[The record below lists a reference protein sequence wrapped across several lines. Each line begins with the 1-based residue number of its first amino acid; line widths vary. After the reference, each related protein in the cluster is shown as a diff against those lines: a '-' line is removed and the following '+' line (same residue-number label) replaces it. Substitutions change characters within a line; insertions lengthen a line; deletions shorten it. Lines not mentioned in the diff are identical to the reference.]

1 MLSDTARPVI
11 EATLPLVGSRIGEIT
26 PLFYSKLFAAHP
38 ELLNGVFSRANQANG
53 QQRQALA
60 GAIAAFASHLVQ
72 HPGTLPEAVLSRIAH
87 KHASLGITEDQYQIV
102 YTHLF
107 EAIAEDL
114 AGVITPEI
122 AAAWTEVYWL
132 MADALI
138 KIEKGLYAKQANG
151 VMWAPWRVVEKHAAG
166 VGTVT
171 FVLEPA
177 DETPVTPGE
186 PGQYVSVRVPVADG
200 LLQARQYSLSADA
213 ESTERRV
220 FTTKV
225 NDGGEVSPVLHAT
238 VEVGDVVELSNPY
251 GDVTLDA
258 GQGPLVL
265 ATAGIGCTPS
275 ASILRSLADAGCG
288 REVLV
293 LHAERSLDAWALG
306 GQMAE
311 DVARIDDA
319 ELHLWLEQPAP
330 GPELAAVGAA
340 GTREGFMSLS
350 DVALPEDASLY
361 LCGPLPFMQK
371 IRSEAIALGIP
382 ATRIHYEVFG
392 PDLWIASAN

>member
-1 MLSDTARPVI
+1 MLSDTARPII

-26 PLFYSKLFAAHP
+26 PLFYGKLFAAHP

-60 GAIAAFASHLVQ
+60 GAIAAFATHLVQ
-72 HPGTLPEAVLSRIAH
+72 NPGTLPEAVLGRIAH
-87 KHASLGITEDQYQIV
+87 KHASLGITEDQYGIV
-102 YTHLF
+102 YTYLF

-114 AGVITPEI
+114 AEVITPEI

-138 KIEKGLYAKQANG
+138 KIEKGLYAKQANDA
-151 VMWAPWRVVEKHAAG
+151 MWAPWKVIEKVDAG
-166 VGTVT
+166 PATVT

-177 DETPVTPGE
+177 DTTPVTPGA

-213 ESTERRV
+213 ESTSRRT
-220 FTTKV
+220 FTTKY
-225 NDGGEVSPVLHAT
+225 NDGGEVSPVLHER
-238 VEVGDVVELSNPY
+238 VQVGDVVELSNPY
-251 GDVTLDA
+251 GDVTLDD
-258 GQGPLVL
+258 GNGPLVL
-265 ATAGIGCTPS
+265 ASAGIGCTPT
-275 ASILRSLADAGCG
+275 ASILRTLANAGSD

-293 LHAERSLDAWALG
+293 LHAERSYEAWALSD
-306 GQMAE
+306 QMLR
-311 DVARIDDA
+311 DVEKIDGA
-319 ELHLWLEQPAP
+319 TLQVWLEQPEAEPATARAGAP
-330 GPELAAVGAA
+330 
-340 GTREGFMSLS
+340 REGFMTLAEV
-350 DVALPEDASLY
+350 DLPEDANLY

-371 IRSEAIALGIP
+371 IRSEAIAKGIP
-382 ATRIHYEVFG
+382 ATKIHYEVFG